1 MGNSNSFPYEI
12 YSYKDVQNC
21 IQNKDDCIIISTM
34 SSKEQNCLIQYTCD
48 IQKEEEIINRYLN
61 TNKLIKI
68 CIYGKHSADTSVFK
82 KYEQL
87 KSLGFSNIFIYSGGL
102 FEWLCL
108 QDIYTTQF
116 FPTTFTPIDIL
127 DYSPNVYNLHRLSY
141 I

>member
-12 YSYKDVQNC
+12 FSYKDVQHC
-21 IQNKDDCIIISTM
+21 IQNKDHCIIISTM
-34 SSKEQNCLIQYTCD
+34 HANDQKCLIQYTCD
-48 IQKEEEIINRYLN
+48 IQKEEEIINKYLN
-61 TNKLIKI
+61 SNKAVKI

-82 KYEQL
+82 KYDQL
-87 KSLGFSNIFIYSGGL
+87 KSLGFHNMFIYTGGL

-116 FPTTFTPIDIL
+116 FPTTFIPVDIL
-127 DYSPNVYNLHRLSY
+127 DYSPKVYDSNRLSY